1 MANYKLR
8 LKEKLMS
15 TKEIA
20 LVATLKL
27 PKELKERLAA
37 KIIDKNDDKIIEK
50 FQQRQSHIEAI
61 KRLDK
66 EIGELTNIEGLN

>member
-1 MANYKLR
+1 
-8 LKEKLMS
+8 MS

-66 EIGELTNIEGLN
+66 EIVELTSIEGLN